1 VFVLGQTIFVII
13 HAIIALTWLCCAYP
27 PSNTGTGWSG
37 WGNYQS
43 ASVNGN
49 QNWAANCDW
58 WCDRQWDVSFPA
70 GQTSTAIFA
79 NGMSAPSGFC
89 CGYNIMTT
97 FLGFTGLG
105 LPNGLG
111 YVDDIDTASGNWR

>member
-1 VFVLGQTIFVII
+1 MRRWWVVGCGLWVVFLMDGCR
-13 HAIIALTWLCCAYP
+13 HALTWLCCAYS

-79 NGMSAPSGFC
+79 NGMSAPNGCC
-89 CGYNIMTT
+89 CGKVRLFCEHCRVQRRCFN
-97 FLGFTGLG
+97 
-105 LPNGLG
+105 P
-111 YVDDIDTASGNWR
+111 